1 MPGKPKNY
9 VDVAAYQRAH
19 PEVSA
24 SDAVRLA
31 SQEAHKNNKPA
42 PKPQTLTF
50 TNSSGTT
57 DGGPKNKH
65 HEKNKPRIVAKTPVE
80 SVLSSAPNLPP
91 KSRETVLDSH
101 PHESRHHRTSNPFT
115 AVSSEAIKN
124 AYTASS
130 VLGNVYQTTPDATVP
145 EKKVVPAS
153 MINTRTGEGIPDDDK
168 PNYLLWVAV
177 AGAVW
182 YFLIRK

>member
-9 VDVAAYQRAH
+9 VDVVAYQNAH

-24 SDAVRLA
+24 SDAIRLA
-31 SQEAHKNNKPA
+31 SQEAHKNKKPA
-42 PKPQTLTF
+42 PAAQTLTF
-50 TNSSGTT
+50 TKPSGAT
-57 DGGPKNKH
+57 DHEPGRRPPRGS
-65 HEKNKPRIVAKTPVE
+65 HEKNKVTKTPVE

-101 PHESRHHRTSNPFT
+101 PGTSRHVGTASNFS
-115 AVSSEAIKN
+115 AEAIKN

-130 VLGNVYQTTPDATVP
+130 VLGNVYQATPDATVP
-145 EKKVVPAS
+145 EKKVVPAG
-153 MINTRTGEGIPDDDK
+153 MINTRTGEGIPDDNQ